1 MRVDSKSVHGV
12 AQTAGGQTGRSKA
25 GIGNDDEGRHG
36 RPGACVKKCSVSALN
51 ITSCKEMGLSWRK
64 ERLHSWAGNRHWEI
78 TKRDKWRLKN
88 LVAILLYFSS
98 HVTDSFAFLTLGRY
112 HVPFSLFYPPFLTHL
127 DDLTWK
133 ILAVGILLFGL
144 TQRHALKGQ
153 PPAHV
158 LLVTVQNKI
167 KMCSLA

>member
-1 MRVDSKSVHGV
+1 M
-12 AQTAGGQTGRSKA
+12 
-25 GIGNDDEGRHG
+25 
-36 RPGACVKKCSVSALN
+36 
-51 ITSCKEMGLSWRK
+51 
-64 ERLHSWAGNRHWEI
+64 
-78 TKRDKWRLKN
+78 
-88 LVAILLYFSS
+88 VAILPYFSS
-98 HVTDSFAFLTLGRY
+98 HVTDSFNFLTLGRY